1 MNFIKPFDI
10 PFLFTLPS
18 LLHINV
24 ITGNLQT
31 YDTDP
36 KAPANIYILVR
47 SLKEAVHPLKILF
60 RKFPYK
66 YLQTYESIQNP
77 EDLLQDPWKSSSNRN
92 RIQTKR
98 EIKLSI

>member
-1 MNFIKPFDI
+1 M
-10 PFLFTLPS
+10 LPS

-24 ITGNLQT
+24 ITGALQT
-31 YDTDP
+31 YDTGP
-36 KAPANIYILVR
+36 KAPTNIDILVR
-47 SLKEAVHPLKILF
+47 RLKEAVHPLKRLF

-66 YLQTYESIQNP
+66 YLQMYESIQNP
-77 EDLLQDPWKSSSNRN
+77 EDLFQDPCRSLSNRN